1 MHKFLTGLL
10 AVLVMGIS
18 ASGATAAS
26 AASPEPAP
34 PTVLVTGSNRGIGL
48 ELVRQYA
55 ARGWIVI
62 ATARKPGDAAALRE
76 LAATRPNLR
85 LETLDVANHEEIDA
99 LARRLSGQPIDILI
113 HNAGVSGGI
122 PNQIFGRMRYDVFR
136 DVLEVNT
143 VGPMK
148 LTEALMPNVM
158 LSSQKK
164 VVLIGTSEAS
174 FAMVNAARLYWYRAS
189 KAAAHMLMRNLA
201 FEVKGRGVAVSVI
214 NPGPVDTDFMKG
226 VKMPLQ
232 TPAESVGKVIGLIDA
247 MTLDN
252 TGRFWDYEGGEL
264 AW

>member
-1 MHKFLTGLL
+1 MKVFLAL
-10 AVLVMGIS
+10 AMAVCTMTVQ
-18 ASGATAAS
+18 ATATT
-26 AASPEPAP
+26 

-55 ARGWIVI
+55 ARGWTVI
-62 ATARKPGDAAALRE
+62 ATARKPSEAQALRD
-76 LAATRPNLR
+76 LARERPNVR
-85 LETLDVANHEEIDA
+85 LEALDVADHAEIDA
-99 LARRLSGQPIDILI
+99 LAQRLSGQPIDVLI
-113 HNAGVSGGI
+113 HNAGISGGV
-122 PNQIFGRMRYDVFR
+122 PNQLFGRMRYDVFR

-143 VGPMK
+143 IGPMK
-148 LTEALMPNVM
+148 LTEALMPNVTAGHE
-158 LSSQKK
+158 KK
-164 VVLIGTSEAS
+164 IVLIGTSEAS

-226 VKMPLQ
+226 VKMRLQ
-232 TPAESVGKVIGLIDA
+232 TPEESVTKVIGLIDR

-264 AW
+264 SW